1 MLQRLVN
8 AIQRFGRKRRLRLSR
23 KEKRII
29 EEAKRSFDRT
39 EPLKYLAPDRNLS
52 DVNYHHQ
59 KDFAKIIIELS
70 GRFPGETIR
79 VLNEGTGQSTFKR
92 DLERE
97 LKGKVKMQIVTTD
110 IQRAQNPDV
119 VTVPEELV
127 KTFGRNSFHLVE
139 STFGGVY
146 HTRLF
151 PPKKAISN
159 VIEILKP
166 GGIASVIIIMD
177 HKIESD
183 LGKFLSRYKNIE
195 WQIGGLMSFRTLT
208 IRKKWIK

>member
-1 MLQRLVN
+1 MFRRLVN
-8 AIQRFGRKRRLRLSR
+8 AVQQFGRKRKLRLSR
-23 KEKRII
+23 KEKRTI
-29 EEAKRSFDRT
+29 EETKRSFDRT
-39 EPLKYLAPDRNLS
+39 EPAKYVAPDRSLS

-59 KDFAKIIIELS
+59 KDFARIIIELS
-70 GRFPGETIR
+70 GRFSGEKIM
-79 VLNEGTGQSTFKR
+79 VLNEGAGQSTFKQ

-110 IQRAQNPDV
+110 IQKAHNPDA

-127 KTFGRNSFHLVE
+127 KKFGRNSFHLVE
-139 STFGGVY
+139 SAFGGVY

-166 GGIASVIIIMD
+166 GGMASVIIIMD
-177 HKIESD
+177 HKIESE
-183 LGKFLSRYKNIE
+183 LGAFLKKYNNIE
-195 WQIGGLMSFRTLT
+195 WSIGGLMAFRTLT
-208 IRKKWIK
+208 IRKKAE